1 MTPLTTAEAWAELLA
16 GNRRLVEG
24 TTEHPRR
31 SREVRD
37 ELVAD
42 QHPVAAVLACA
53 DSRAPIEILFD
64 QGFGDTFVVRTAGPI
79 LSESTIGSLEYAVVV
94 LHVPLIVVL
103 THEGCGAIAAAR
115 EVRGDSAALTG
126 YLPSIISGI
135 DRSVLDD
142 EENPEALHARQ
153 LVRGLLA
160 RSHQIAQRVEAG
172 TLGVVG
178 AFYEL
183 GTGVVQEVVPLTV

>member
-1 MTPLTTAEAWAELLA
+1 MTGPSSSAAWAELLE
-16 GNRRLVEG
+16 GNQRLVAGE
-24 TTEHPRR
+24 TEHPRR

-37 ELVAD
+37 GLRAA
-42 QHPVAAVLACA
+42 QHPMAAVIACS
-53 DSRAPIEILFD
+53 DSRAPIEIVFD
-64 QGFGDTFVVRTAGPI
+64 QGFGDIFVVRTAGPV
-79 LSESTIGSLEYAVVV
+79 LSESTIGSLEYAATV
-94 LHVPLIVVL
+94 LEVPLIVVL

-142 EENPEALHARQ
+142 DEDPEALHSRQ

-160 RSHQIAQRVEAG
+160 RSHHIVRRVEGG

-178 AFYEL
+178 AYYEL
-183 GTGVVQEVVPLTV
+183 GTGLVREVVPLAR